1 MNNSTHFHNKKK
13 SAYMITHIL
22 AKVFFEGPDFHKIV
36 LVVFWMFQPISPPW
50 CYGIFKPSTVLFD
63 FKCISLSI
71 EGGKRET
78 EIFLFVITGF
88 SILTAVLYSM
98 TVWSQSPSLISSLKC
113 ISAFFNFIFL
123 CVCDGRLGRRKRL
136 SFFVLMVQKQKRTK
150 EKEVVIQLLASGNCQ
165 LSLFFMANIRRQ
177 ISETFYSQG
186 NFSFC
191 QKSGAFNISKTF

>member
-71 EGGKRET
+71 EGGKRKTAET
-78 EIFLFVITGF
+78 YLSLSHHGF
-88 SILTAVLYSM
+88 SNLTAVLYSM

-113 ISAFFNFIFL
+113 FSASFL
-123 CVCDGRLGRRKRL
+123 DFLLFSRFVMDDWEEGKDWVFCLGTE
-136 SFFVLMVQKQKRTK
+136 TK
-150 EKEVVIQLLASGNCQ
+150 KD
-165 LSLFFMANIRRQ
+165 F
-177 ISETFYSQG
+177 
-186 NFSFC
+186 
-191 QKSGAFNISKTF
+191 

>member
-113 ISAFFNFIFL
+113 FSAFFRFNSFL
-123 CVCDGRLGRRKRL
+123 FVMDDWEEGKDWV
-136 SFFVLMVQKQKRTK
+136 FFCL
-150 EKEVVIQLLASGNCQ
+150 
-165 LSLFFMANIRRQ
+165 
-177 ISETFYSQG
+177 
-186 NFSFC
+186 
-191 QKSGAFNISKTF
+191 